1 MKEQSKKA
9 TVYPTSF
16 LLVMASEDPKNKGS
30 ILSCHNGSWFSLGD
44 RIWDLNSQTGESEK
58 ELQKSGLCV
67 TLSLSAYSAGGR
79 GSGSFI
85 CKALLWSSTV

>member
-9 TVYPTSF
+9 TVYQASF

-30 ILSCHNGSWFSLGD
+30 ILSCHNGSWLSLGD
-44 RIWDLNSQTGESEK
+44 RIWDLNSQTGE
-58 ELQKSGLCV
+58 SGLCV